1 MLFTIISIAVI
12 FAINVTSRRARCRVN
27 RRLPQNTIT
36 ANLSNFTH
44 ISISPAQP
52 PSLSAAP
59 FFYML
64 SPNYSL
70 ADKRNGP

>member
-12 FAINVTSRRARCRVN
+12 FANMYFTRARCRVN

-59 FFYML
+59 FFYL
-64 SPNYSL
+64 
-70 ADKRNGP
+70 